1 MADRVRKYRG
11 FSLLE
16 MVVSVAILMIL
27 MAISAPYLMNAV
39 YAMRLRYTAV
49 DLSGLMQKARIDA
62 VRKNTFYSIQ
72 QATVGRTLVGI
83 QRAWSGQHRFPHAD
97 AVCFIQAPFP
107 GNYGSSLSAGSS
119 CFGQG

>member
-62 VRKNTFYSIQ
+62 GPEEHVLLDSTGYSWRWPDHLLR
-72 QATVGRTLVGI
+72 G
-83 QRAWSGQHRFPHAD
+83 
-97 AVCFIQAPFP
+97 
-107 GNYGSSLSAGSS
+107 
-119 CFGQG
+119 